1 MFISILP
8 IVMNFNLIKIRL
20 KIMFYS
26 IFGKIGDN
34 FSKIRF
40 PSQDNIKKVIIFFP
54 LDEDSF
60 RVSLYSFRKF
70 NFYNTNVSYYFIINH
85 EFRNL
90 INLTGPNLVYVNY
103 NRNKIKWCDMNDKH
117 NIINQSS
124 IDMVIDLNQELCFD
138 LAKFINQLN
147 SNIKIGFKSIYSDY
161 FYNIQIDIGE
171 NGIVENGFNKI
182 QQILRS

>member
-1 MFISILP
+1 MS
-8 IVMNFNLIKIRL
+8 FNLKNIRL

-26 IFGKIGDN
+26 IFGKIGNN

-40 PSQDNIKKVIIFFP
+40 PNQDNIKKVIIFFP

-70 NFYNTNVSYYFIINH
+70 NFYNTNVSYYFIINQ

-90 INLTGPNLVYVNY
+90 INLTGPNIVYVNY
-103 NRNKIKWCDMNDKH
+103 NRNKIKWCDKH
-117 NIINQSS
+117 NIMTQNS
-124 IDMVIDLNQELCFD
+124 IDIVIDLNKEFCFD

-147 SNIKIGFKSIYSDY
+147 SNVKIGFKSIYSDY

-171 NGIVENGFNKI
+171 NGVVENGFNKI
-182 QQILRS
+182 QQILIS